1 MEIINGV
8 EYPIVF
14 DDTDMKELMK
24 LPKNWRD
31 NLPEEPDWVKEEI
44 RKITE
49 EPD

>member
-1 MEIINGV
+1 ME
-8 EYPIVF
+8 
-14 DDTDMKELMK
+14 ELMK
-24 LPKNWRD
+24 LQKNWRD